1 MGVPPLKE
9 IPISNYGNPW
19 KILQKVQ
26 GTFQKKE
33 QPTTNESSPE
43 TSRWTPGGANIDTTH
58 STATH
63 LEVPENAKVH
73 RALRVIHRAIVTYH
87 HW

>member
-1 MGVPPLKE
+1 MV
-9 IPISNYGNPW
+9 I
-19 KILQKVQ
+19 
-26 GTFQKKE
+26 QKKLPRKLFWAPFRKKNNQQQTE
-33 QPTTNESSPE
+33 RIF
-43 TSRWTPGGANIDTTH
+43 SRNIPAFPPGGANIDTTH
-58 STATH
+58 STATN